1 MKGTKRDAE
10 KALAEAIH
18 LRDTGLDVLPSKMTV
33 GSYLLRW
40 IRDYAATNVAAST
53 FVRYESIVRKHLLP
67 ELGMVPLEDLRP
79 AHIQAAYAHFLG
91 GHGTADSER
100 PLSVRTVLQ
109 HHRVLREALRHAV
122 QWQLLSRNPADAVVP
137 PRPEISELEILDTDA
152 AQILLRSLAGTELY
166 PLVFIALATAARQGE
181 LLGLKWS
188 DLDLSTGVMRISR
201 TLQRLAG
208 RGVYIGQPKTHR
220 SRRPIALSQS
230 TIEVLRRHRQDQVAT
245 RLLEGAQYVDQDF
258 VFATRLGQPLTADH
272 VRRRFAKALSSI
284 GLAKLRFH
292 DLRHTSATM
301 MLSAG
306 VNPKIV
312 SERLGHATVSIT
324 LDIYSHVLPDMQRAA
339 AETLDGFLNT
349 SNI

>member
-1 MKGTKRDAE
+1 MAKPARSVSLSSGERGRKCKVVFGNAVVELGKLPSISAENPTSGRRQRRFFNVKGTKRDAE

-122 QWQLLSRNPADAVVP
+122 QWQLLSRKPG
-137 PRPEISELEILDTDA
+137 RCS
-152 AQILLRSLAGTELY
+152 R
-166 PLVFIALATAARQGE
+166 ATQARN
-181 LLGLKWS
+181 K
-188 DLDLSTGVMRISR
+188 
-201 TLQRLAG
+201 
-208 RGVYIGQPKTHR
+208 
-220 SRRPIALSQS
+220 
-230 TIEVLRRHRQDQVAT
+230 
-245 RLLEGAQYVDQDF
+245 
-258 VFATRLGQPLTADH
+258 
-272 VRRRFAKALSSI
+272 
-284 GLAKLRFH
+284 
-292 DLRHTSATM
+292 
-301 MLSAG
+301 
-306 VNPKIV
+306 
-312 SERLGHATVSIT
+312 
-324 LDIYSHVLPDMQRAA
+324 
-339 AETLDGFLNT
+339 
-349 SNI
+349 